1 MMLGFLREPSAPI
14 RSACRHANLHRG
26 YQCIVRADDARGI
39 EQSIL
44 RDCLPT
50 SVRPPGS
57 AEDPPAGRLRVVPHA
72 APAHVDRRGG
82 GHGSAAAGARR
93 HQRRRGRGRTA
104 DPPGA
109 APAAHQRRC
118 RCRCRRYNPKP
129 SQHHHRPQGRTAVL
143 VACLVILFRPWR
155 IQYPWRFGHLWFT
168 QNEISEEPKAGPDM
182 QHVALPTLC
191 GAAPTSETSK
201 IQHHPASGSD

>member
-14 RSACRHANLHRG
+14 RSACRHANLHLG
-26 YQCIVRADDARGI
+26 YQRIVRADDARGI

-44 RDCLPT
+44 RDCVPT

-129 SQHHHRPQGRTAVL
+129 SQHRHRPQGRCSPHCR
-143 VACLVILFRPWR
+143 ACGVPGNSFQTSADSISLAIRTPVV
-155 IQYPWRFGHLWFT
+155 YPERN
-168 QNEISEEPKAGPDM
+168 Q
-182 QHVALPTLC
+182 
-191 GAAPTSETSK
+191 
-201 IQHHPASGSD
+201 